1 MRSWLGR
8 RLLIAWVMLS
18 SVIALLGLFF
28 WLRAGLAGTLGGTDF
43 LSFYA
48 TSRVLLT
55 EGPAHVYDLAAQRQ
69 VQTQLGGSGTLPFLP
84 DPYPPYWIL
93 ARCWLALLP
102 LRWAYLV
109 WGLLTIAATGG
120 ALFLLARVAD
130 LKGRR
135 AWPTLIAA
143 GFPPVVLNL
152 LQGQPVAFLLLGIA
166 LSLWFWSRGRETLA
180 GAALALLLIKPQIAG
195 LLLALVVLHRSFRAL
210 AGLML
215 AVAALAAASL
225 TAFGATGV
233 TAWLK
238 LLGADQ
244 GAVFRPW
251 LSLRAPLVALR
262 LTALDQYVWL
272 ALLGGAILVVM
283 ALARLDLRGS
293 FATAT
298 AGGLLIAPH
307 LNLHDL
313 TLLIVPAILIVG
325 TARGRLITALGYFA
339 AAAAIWLAPAALLA
353 EVTLGGGALTA
364 RWRAQGRR

>member
-1 MRSWLGR
+1 VLSWLGR

-28 WLRAGLAGTLGGTDF
+28 WLRAGLAGTLQGTDF

-55 EGPAHVYDLAAQRQ
+55 EGPAHVYDLVAQRQ
-69 VQTQLGGSGTLPFLP
+69 VQQQLGGSGGLPFLP
-84 DPYPPYWIL
+84 DPYPPFWIL

-102 LRWAYLV
+102 LGWAYLA
-109 WGLLTIAATGG
+109 WGLLTIAATAG
-120 ALFLLARVAD
+120 ALFLLVRVAELD
-130 LKGRR
+130 GRGV
-135 AWPTLIAA
+135 WPAVVAA
-143 GFPPVVLNL
+143 GFPPVILNL

-180 GAALALLLIKPQIAG
+180 GAALALLLVKPQIAG
-195 LLLALVVLHRSFRAL
+195 LLLALVVLHRSLRAL
-210 AGLML
+210 AGLLL
-215 AVAALAAASL
+215 AVAGLVAASVA
-225 TAFGATGV
+225 AFGAAGLS
-233 TAWLK
+233 AWLM
-238 LLGADQ
+238 LLVADE
-244 GAVFRPW
+244 GAVYRPW

-262 LTALDQYVWL
+262 LTALDQYVLL

-313 TLLIVPAILIVG
+313 TLLIVPAILVLG
-325 TARGRLITALGYFA
+325 AARGRLITAVGYFA
-339 AAAAIWLAPAALLA
+339 AAAAIWFAPVALVAELA
-353 EVTLGGGALTA
+353 LGGGALTS
-364 RWRAQGRR
+364 RWRGQAPR